1 MKKTMRNIKLTAK
14 ISVLVISILTLG
26 LLVLWKN
33 TNTRISSLMREQILA
48 EMNDAADTRVQI
60 VEQYV
65 QAAESYLIG
74 YGQSPELKEALLNP
88 DAADAV
94 ANAQNYT
101 NHYGLVNENLE
112 NIYLADYNSTVLASY
127 VIEPVG
133 KTLREGDALQQLQDM
148 VFASGKIWNAGI
160 LKSLSTGQ
168 QVVSLY
174 YPVYDGERPLGYA
187 GGAIYAESLKKTL
200 NDLLD
205 ETDHKTD
212 YVLLDAAN
220 QAYIFCDDDEK
231 TGTVIEDENILKIME
246 SAKNSQ
252 AADTFYEYAENGE
265 QMLAVYRYLPERDWV
280 FIILTDCNVA
290 FQPIGRMSIVLFFM
304 CVTILLALSVCIW
317 LIIRLIVR
325 DINKVAHIIHEIGTL
340 DLTIK
345 HELDEYSLRKDEVGM
360 IAKATLY
367 LTESVSDAVKV
378 IKEKNVELLDVSGTL
393 RMGVESAVESVDSV
407 EETIN
412 EISENVVQQDSDTQQ
427 AAENILHIGE
437 IIKNTREET
446 EALDIYTDN
455 IQKSSEE
462 MRNTVKVLS
471 DINADTEKTIEEIGA
486 QILSTN
492 KSAMEIRDAARLIT
506 SIAEETNLLS
516 LNASIE
522 AARVGEQGRGFA
534 VVAGQIQ
541 KLAEQSNDS
550 ARYIDNIINVL
561 FEESGKAVESMKETK
576 NVISE
581 QSKQLM
587 QTEKQFTEIYENI
600 DITKK
605 SVTAIHSTVKSMDEE
620 RLMVERIVG
629 KLSEIAHEN
638 ASGSK
643 ETLAS
648 AGLIQNMVRDISD
661 MSDKLSVVSSDI
673 EKSVSSFTV

>member
-1 MKKTMRNIKLTAK
+1 MRNIKFSAK

-26 LLVLWKN
+26 LLVLWKS
-33 TNTRISSLMREQILA
+33 TDIRISALMREQILT
-48 EMNDAADTRVQI
+48 EMNDAVDTRVKI

-65 QAAESYLIG
+65 QAAESFLIG
-74 YGQSPELKEALLNP
+74 YGQSLELKEALLNP
-88 DAADAV
+88 DDESV
-94 ANAQNYT
+94 VINAQDYTDNYA
-101 NHYGLVNENLE
+101 LVNENLE
-112 NIYLADYNSTVLASY
+112 NIYLADYNSTVLDSY
-127 VIEPVG
+127 VRGPIG
-133 KTLREGDALQQLQDM
+133 KTLREGDSLQQLQNM
-148 VFASGKIWNAGI
+148 VFASNKIWNAGI
-160 LKSLSTGQ
+160 MQSPSTGQ

-174 YPVYDGERPLGYA
+174 YPIYDGEQPLGYA

-205 ETDHKTD
+205 EEENKTD
-212 YVLLDAAN
+212 YALLDAAS
-220 QAYIFCDDDEK
+220 QVYIFCEDDEK
-231 TGTVIEDENILKIME
+231 AGTAIEDENALKIME
-246 SAKNSQ
+246 LAKNGQ
-252 AADTFYEYAENGE
+252 TADAFYEYVENGE

-280 FIILTDCNVA
+280 LVILTDCDVA
-290 FQPIGRMSIVLFFM
+290 FQPINRMSIMLFLM
-304 CVTILLALSVCIW
+304 CAAILLVLSVCIW
-317 LIIRLIVR
+317 LIIRLIVK
-325 DINKVAHIIHEIGTL
+325 DINKVAHIIHEIGAL

-345 HELDEYSLRKDEVGM
+345 DKLDEYSSRKDEVGM

-367 LTESVSDAVKV
+367 LAESVSSAVKV
-378 IKEKNVELLDVSGTL
+378 IKEKNVELLDVSETL
-393 RMGVESAVESVDSV
+393 RMGVDSAVDSVDNV

-412 EISENVVQQDSDTQQ
+412 EISESVVQQASDTQQ
-427 AAENILHIGE
+427 AAESILHIGE
-437 IIKNTREET
+437 IIKNTRAET
-446 EALDIYTDN
+446 EALDVYTDN

-462 MRNTVKVLS
+462 MRNTVKALS
-471 DINADTEKTIEEIGA
+471 DINLNTEKTIEEIGT

-492 KSAMEIRDAARLIT
+492 KSAMEIRDAAQLIT

-534 VVAGQIQ
+534 VVASQIQ

-550 ARYIDNIINVL
+550 AKYIDNIINVL

-581 QSKQLM
+581 QSKQLT
-587 QTEKQFTEIYENI
+587 QTEQQFTEIYENI

-605 SVTAIHSTVKSMDEE
+605 SVTTIHSTVKTMDEE
-620 RLMVERIVG
+620 RLMVERIVE
-629 KLSEIAHEN
+629 KLLEIAQGN
-638 ASGSK
+638 ASNSK

-648 AGLIQNMVRDISD
+648 AELVQNMVSDISD

>member
-1 MKKTMRNIKLTAK
+1 MKNIKLTAK

-26 LLVLWKN
+26 LLVLWKS
-33 TNTRISSLMREQILA
+33 TDTRISSLMREQILT
-48 EMNDAADTRVQI
+48 EMNDAVDTRVQI

-65 QAAESYLIG
+65 QAAESYLLG
-74 YGQSPELKEALLNP
+74 YGQSLELKEALLNP
-88 DAADAV
+88 DDADAV
-94 ANAQNYT
+94 TNAQNYT
-101 NHYGLVNENLE
+101 NNYGLVNENLE
-112 NIYLADYNSTVLASY
+112 NIYLADYNSTVLDSY
-127 VIEPVG
+127 VRGPIG
-133 KTLREGDALQQLQDM
+133 KTLREGDALQQLRDM
-148 VFASGKIWNAGI
+148 VFASSKIWNAGI
-160 LKSLSTGQ
+160 MQSPSTGQ

-174 YPVYDGERPLGYA
+174 YPIYDGEQPLGYVGA
-187 GGAIYAESLKKTL
+187 AIYAESLKNTL
-200 NDLLD
+200 NDLSG
-205 ETDHKTD
+205 EEENKTN
-212 YVLLDAAN
+212 YVLLDATN
-220 QAYIFCDDDEK
+220 EVYIFCEDDEK
-231 TGTVIEDENILKIME
+231 TGTAIEDANIIKIME

-252 AADTFYEYAENGE
+252 AADAFYEYVENGE

-280 FIILTDCNVA
+280 LVILTDCNVA
-290 FQPIGRMSIVLFFM
+290 FQPIDRMSIMLFFM
-304 CVTILLALSVCIW
+304 CVTILLVLSVCIW

-325 DINKVAHIIHEIGTL
+325 DINKVARIIHEIGTL

-345 HELDEYSLRKDEVGM
+345 DELNEYSSRKDEVGV

-367 LTESVSDAVKV
+367 LTESVSGAVKV
-378 IKEKNVELLDVSGTL
+378 IKEKNVELLDVSETL
-393 RMGVESAVESVDSV
+393 RMGVDSAVDSVDSV

-412 EISENVVQQDSDTQQ
+412 EISENVVQQASDTQQ

-437 IIKNTREET
+437 IIKSTREET
-446 EALDIYTDN
+446 EALDVYTDN

-471 DINADTEKTIEEIGA
+471 DINADTEKTIEEIGT

-492 KSAMEIRDAARLIT
+492 KSAMEIRDAAQLIT

-534 VVAGQIQ
+534 VVASQIQ

-550 ARYIDNIINVL
+550 ARYIDNIINIL

-576 NVISE
+576 NVILE
-581 QSKQLM
+581 QSKQLA
-587 QTEKQFTEIYENI
+587 QTEKQFAEIYENI

-605 SVTAIHSTVKSMDEE
+605 SVTVIHSTVKNMDEE
-620 RLMVERIVG
+620 RLMVERIVE
-629 KLSEIAHEN
+629 KLLEIAHGN
-638 ASGSK
+638 ASSSK

-648 AGLIQNMVRDISD
+648 AELVQNMVRDISD